1 MNSLINMNL
10 HYKKNP
16 FIKMNESIHDLYTQ
30 YRIYF
35 TFPSPPELIAY
46 LLCIKSSFHVYG

>member
-1 MNSLINMNL
+1 
-10 HYKKNP
+10 
-16 FIKMNESIHDLYTQ
+16 MNESIHDLYTQ